1 MKIRP
6 LRTVFYLISAL
17 TVFASSFVI
26 TGCEE
31 APPVLPG
38 LKKSSIYISTA
49 PEGAEIYFN
58 GQRTGLKSPASIEN
72 IDPGFYKIEI
82 KMTTYL
88 DSVIYTLVSRNQDD
102 TLSLKLREKPSDWW
116 TVYTSSNSAL
126 PLNTINTIVIDKNDH
141 KWLATNG
148 KGLAIFDNN
157 SFTVFNT
164 ANSGIPDNYVNDL
177 LLESDGS
184 VWVATNRGIAK
195 FSGSEWIV
203 YNRSNSQLPDDNVTC
218 LAMDSRRNLW
228 IGTFYGGLIKFD
240 GLSMTNY
247 NTDNSNMPVNRVASL
262 AVDRNDQILIGTWGG
277 GLVTFSGVTWIVNNV
292 VTSNIGNNYVTA
304 ITIDSKF
311 DKWIGKTSQESFQ
324 GGVAVYND
332 KFFLNYNAYASPL
345 LGSIIT
351 DIAVGPADVIWIA
364 SADGGLFRFD
374 GSKWDRYTSSNS
386 GLPNDVVNSVAID
399 KNGNKWVGSGG
410 LAKYIGGK

>member
-1 MKIRP
+1 MMIRP
-6 LRTVFYLISAL
+6 VEKIFTLLAAFSIL
-17 TVFASSFVI
+17 FASLVI

-58 GQRTGLKSPASIEN
+58 GQKTGLKSPATIEN

-82 KMTTYL
+82 KLTTYL
-88 DSVIYTLVSRNQDD
+88 DSVIYTLISRNQDD
-102 TLSLKLREKPSDWW
+102 TLDLKLREKPSDWW
-116 TVYTSSNSAL
+116 TVYTTSNSAL
-126 PLNTINTIVIDKNDH
+126 PLNTINSILIDKNDN

-148 KGLAIFDNN
+148 KGLAIFDNS

-164 ANSGIPDNYVNDL
+164 TNSGIPDNYVNDI

-184 VWVATNRGIAK
+184 VWVATNRGMAK
-195 FSGSEWIV
+195 FNGSEWIV
-203 YNRSNSQLPDDNVTC
+203 YNQTNSQLPDNNITC
-218 LAMDSRRNLW
+218 MAMDSKRNLW
-228 IGTFYGGLIKFD
+228 VGTFYGGLVKFD
-240 GLSMTNY
+240 GLTMTVY
-247 NTDNSNMPVNRVASL
+247 NTDNSNMPVNRVSSI
-262 AVDRNDQILIGTWGG
+262 AVDRNDQVLIGTWGG

-292 VTSNIGNNYVTA
+292 VTSNIENNFVTA

-311 DKWIGKTSQESFQ
+311 DKWIGRTSQELFP
-324 GGVAVYND
+324 GGISVYND
-332 KFFLNYNAYASPL
+332 KFFLNYNAYETPL
-345 LGSIIT
+345 QGSIIT
-351 DIAVGPADVIWIA
+351 DIAIGQGDVAWIA

-374 GSKWDRYTSSNS
+374 GTKWDRFTSSNS

-399 KNGNKWVGSGG
+399 KYGNKWVGSGG